1 MTSGLDRSGRPGGR
15 RAVDPQ
21 VRVAARGHAD
31 RAECPGL
38 PTAEQ
43 VEVAPATKPAG
54 SSWLGLELLRKTSA
68 SLEGVT
74 ERPDES
80 SRRRV
85 AASQGNGF
93 SRAGQCWQL
102 HRVDTYVG
110 SRGRSPGPAPGRQ
123 RLHQA
128 IIEGSQRLPWNQ
140 RVEARPSN
148 AATRGGIAS
157 SRRAVQLLTGKG
169 ARAGLWLR
177 KHRKNL
183 VEVAT
188 SDAVGRPEFRR
199 DAPGQHRATDI
210 TEHSFEEVK
219 VQGWV
224 VLDVHSG

>member
-1 MTSGLDRSGRPGGR
+1 MLYMAGISSWPGQNCALQTYFPYHAAGMPAPLVSGGYNPPLDSLAEVTPRS
-15 RAVDPQ
+15 
-21 VRVAARGHAD
+21 
-31 RAECPGL
+31 
-38 PTAEQ
+38 
-43 VEVAPATKPAG
+43 EVWGWTLSAPAESPFY
-54 SSWLGLELLRKTSA
+54 A
-68 SLEGVT
+68 SHIE
-74 ERPDES
+74 
-80 SRRRV
+80 
-85 AASQGNGF
+85 F
-93 SRAGQCWQL
+93 
-102 HRVDTYVG
+102 
-110 SRGRSPGPAPGRQ
+110 RGR
-123 RLHQA
+123 L

-188 SDAVGRPEFRR
+188 SDAVGRPEFWR